1 MMVGGSFDHH
11 YHRRRRRRRMK
22 DDGVV
27 HVHYVEE
34 GEVHNLPLSD
44 GVKQLA
50 LLCFAS
56 MQGSYACPDGKVFC

>member
-11 YHRRRRRRRMK
+11 YHRRRRRRMK
-22 DDGVV
+22 DGGVV

-34 GEVHNLPLSD
+34 GEVDNLPLSD

-56 MQGSYACPDGKVFC
+56 MQGSYACPDGKGFC